1 MIMTV
6 RSVFEVTSIID
17 VEEQW
22 VYKSR
27 EAVSLPIIGLGAK
40 DTPYLGYDETNM
52 SIFKSTSR
60 TN

>member
-6 RSVFEVTSIID
+6 RSVFEVTSILD

-40 DTPYLGYDETNM
+40 DTPYLGYDETNVGDW
-52 SIFKSTSR
+52 
-60 TN
+60 